1 MQPQG
6 FCAWQSS
13 PISALGAWMP
23 ASATATAS
31 ALFSAYSV
39 VSAASFCAKRRAAS
53 AGCSLCSFPDV
64 SAGSADERAVLSTS
78 TATARL
84 REVSGAR
91 QAFLAR
97 RCGGT

>member
-1 MQPQG
+1 MQPRG
-6 FCAWQSS
+6 FCTWQSL

-39 VSAASFCAKRRAAS
+39 VSAAAFCAKRRAAS

-64 SAGSADERAVLSTS
+64 SAAGADEQVVLSTS

-84 REVSGAR
+84 HAVSGVG
-91 QAFLAR
+91 QASLR
-97 RCGGT
+97 GGAVV